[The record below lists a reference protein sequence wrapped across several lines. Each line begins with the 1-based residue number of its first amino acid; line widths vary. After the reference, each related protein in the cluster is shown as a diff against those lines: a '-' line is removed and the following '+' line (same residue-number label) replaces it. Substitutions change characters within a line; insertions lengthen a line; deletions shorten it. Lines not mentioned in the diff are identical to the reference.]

1 MLNSSLIDVLKENEK
16 VRLDD
21 SSMVVAIE
29 DAVGFVEEQS
39 NMNVFEQLRM
49 KENLTQRERSSIELA
64 EVYLPVLARFKSGEI
79 MEYIDADAK
88 DIRNNKMKRGPI

>member
-49 KENLTQRERSSIELA
+49 KENLTERERASIELA
-64 EVYLPVLARFKSGEI
+64 EIYLPVLARFQPGEI
-79 MEYIDADAK
+79 MEYLDRDTQE
-88 DIRNNKMKRGPI
+88 IRNNKIKRGPM